1 MEIGYYESPFT
12 PDPSTESAPE
22 KIEYL
27 KATSMRYAVTDRSH
41 PVAYRNLAD
50 LSVNGGCQGFGRIGL
65 DYWEIDGRALI
76 GRYRDW
82 HKLYRFNPRAVA
94 AAGPD
99 GACETVR
106 FQMLREGVQE
116 AEARI
121 LIAGI
126 LGREDAASALGGELH
141 ARCRELLAAR
151 AGVRA
156 LAAALPEAQAGH
168 DWVRLT
174 AELYDAAS
182 AAADA
187 VKARGGAGQGK
198 GP

>member
-1 MEIGYYESPFT
+1 
-12 PDPSTESAPE
+12 
-22 KIEYL
+22 
-27 KATSMRYAVTDRSH
+27 
-41 PVAYRNLAD
+41 
-50 LSVNGGCQGFGRIGL
+50 
-65 DYWEIDGRALI
+65 
-76 GRYRDW
+76 
-82 HKLYRFNPRAVA
+82 
-94 AAGPD
+94 
-99 GACETVR
+99 
-106 FQMLREGVQE
+106 MLREGVQE